1 MIWQEELAERGGRQS
16 QNKFFTNYLEVPNIY
31 RNFVPDQTYAKVMR
45 LIRTYTLLLL
55 ICIVATCRA
64 NNLGYTKNHQLV
76 FGIDMDY
83 PPLEFVGDKGTPSGL
98 DIEFTKRLM
107 NRLNIPF
114 TFSPNT
120 WEKIS
125 DDVLQGNVDL
135 AMMVY
140 SPYRKNLTN
149 YSRGVFRLYYQLV
162 YRMQDK
168 ASYGLRDLNGK
179 EIALLPSR
187 PISDTL
193 QNIGAKPIIIND
205 LRQALLELSQGK
217 YDALIC
223 FRYQTRYLIDELGIK
238 NLTSSDLALMPREYC
253 YVSHD
258 KRLIDSINSELD
270 RMEAEGEIEDVYGNI
285 KTTFDGTPVP
295 MWVWLLIAGV
305 IIFLLVTLVAH
316 LLVSRKRLKQEMN
329 RAKKSEELKDIFLS
343 NLSHSLRTPLN
354 AIIGFSELMLED
366 SGNNVS
372 LEERRGLLEIINK
385 NGLQLLH
392 LINELLSLSD
402 IEGKSQLFD
411 RMLTDI
417 DELMN
422 NCANEARMQA
432 NEGVTVEVVR
442 TDGGL
447 RAMLDPKL
455 LRLVTMHLLENAVQH
470 TTEGKVTLNYY
481 AKNNGFYLEVKDTGS
496 GLPEKLKENIFALLS
511 DKNTYTQEDTPGL
524 GLSICKAVIDKAEG
538 QIGARDNEVDGRGTI
553 VWFWT
558 PAKIIQ

>member
-1 MIWQEELAERGGRQS
+1 
-16 QNKFFTNYLEVPNIY
+16 
-31 RNFVPDQTYAKVMR
+31 MR

-55 ICIVATCRA
+55 FCIVATCRA

-83 PPLEFVGDKGTPSGL
+83 PPLEFVGDKGIPSGL

-107 NRLNIPF
+107 NRLNIPY
-114 TFSPNT
+114 TYSANS

-140 SPYRKNLTN
+140 SPYRKDLTN

-168 ASYGLRDLNGK
+168 APYGLRDLNGK
-179 EIALLPSR
+179 EIALMPSR
-187 PISDTL
+187 PINDTL
-193 QNIGAKPIIIND
+193 QNVGAKPIIIND

-223 FRYQTRYLIDELGIK
+223 FRYQTRYLINELGIK

-285 KTTFDGTPVP
+285 KSSFDGKPVP

-305 IIFLLVTLVAH
+305 IIFLLVTLIAH
-316 LLVSRKRLKQEMN
+316 LLVNRKRLKREMD
-329 RAKKSEELKDIFLS
+329 RAKKSEELKGIFLS

-366 SGNNVS
+366 PSNNES
-372 LEERRGLLEIINK
+372 IEERRSLLELINK

-417 DELMN
+417 DEVMN
-422 NCANEARMQA
+422 NCANEVRMQA
-432 NEGVTVEVVR
+432 NEGVTVEVVKP
-442 TDGGL
+442 DGGL

-455 LRLVTMHLLENAVQH
+455 LRLLTMHLLENAVQH
-470 TTEGKVTLNYY
+470 TSEGKVTLSYY
-481 AKNNGFYLEVKDTGS
+481 AKKGGFYLEVKDTGS
-496 GLPEKLKENIFALLS
+496 GLPEKLKDNIFSLLS

-524 GLSICKAVIDKAEG
+524 GLSICKAVIDKDEG
-538 QIGARDNEVDGRGTI
+538 QIGARDNEEDGRGTI
-553 VWFWT
+553 VWFWA
-558 PAKIIQ
+558 PVKILN

>member
-16 QNKFFTNYLEVPNIY
+16 QNIFFTNYLVVPNIY

-524 GLSICKAVIDKAEG
+524 GLSICKTVIDKAEG
-538 QIGARDNEVDGRGTI
+538 QIGACDNEVDGRGTI